1 MKSNKRITH
10 EILTRPL
17 LKPSNVLRNIALA
30 LALVG
35 FTWSAST
42 QSTWIVGP
50 QDLTIGTSSTATF
63 TTYQVYFDVLAA
75 AGVRID
81 SLDIYPSV
89 NGGSYTIVIEDNTGA
104 LVTSWTGVSTVTS
117 GQPQRIPFNT
127 IIPQGTQYRLRPSV
141 NPGLWRNTTGAN
153 YPYLVPNVFSIT
165 GHNFSGYP
173 QYHYYFYR
181 VGVSAAH
188 VYAEDAG
195 VTGITSPVSPA
206 VPGLSPVNVSI
217 KNFGTNPLASVMIGW
232 SVNGAN
238 QAPYN
243 WSGNLAPEGV
253 TTGIAVGN
261 FNFPQGVHQ
270 IKAWTY
276 LPNGLAD
283 SSALNDTAII
293 QVTVCNPL
301 SGVFTIGPGGDVP
314 DLAFALGALQQC
326 GIAGP
331 VTFNVLPGAGPFV
344 GGIEIGNIPGISATN
359 TVTFNGNG
367 AVINESTA
375 TYILAFN
382 GASYITLDNFQIIN
396 SNTANNKFG
405 IMVRGGSH
413 HLQITNNFI
422 NVGTTSTSTA
432 HAGIAVSGSTT
443 SATTAGNNA
452 QDLTITGNEV
462 VGGYYA
468 ITLLG
473 EASYLNNSGHIISNN
488 LVRDFYLYGIYLAN
502 AENCM
507 VENNEVNRAT
517 RASVSTLYGIYL
529 STSRNIKVKNN
540 KVHST
545 GTGSYSAYP
554 IYVTTSVNTPGSE
567 TEFINN
573 AVYNIPSTSTVYGI
587 YFLGTRDYINV
598 YHNTVHLT
606 STGSGAQ
613 RAFFAST
620 APDNHR
626 LVNNIFSIQG
636 NGTGTKYCIYSTAT
650 STTFYSDKNI
660 LYMGATAGTNY
671 AGYWAA
677 NQTTLANWQTTTGQ
691 DLNSLD
697 LNPLF
702 FDAMSIIPQSYKVDN
717 MGIFLPAVTHDLNG
731 VLRNATTPDIGALEF
746 IGTSFEIKLGIAS
759 GCDHSTIM
767 IPVNVMNFNNM
778 GAVSLAINFDNTG
791 LVFTGLQGTHANFN
805 GLMANADGN
814 ILRLSWVSANGT
826 GVGMPD
832 WTLTTLV
839 FNTVDAGTYNLTWNL
854 DPNETEVVDP
864 NGNKKIMESTGSV
877 VTIINCSNIS
887 GVIRY
892 NNEGNNP
899 PIAGAP
905 TPMNNVRVQLFEED
919 KTLFDELYT
928 NATGQYAFTDVPNG
942 NYTLK
947 LSTVKA
953 WGGVNSVDA
962 LAIMKHFVGMEY
974 LTGIRL
980 KASDVD
986 YTGFTNVSDALQ
998 VSRRF
1003 VGQVQSFAAGNWAF
1017 ETDSIRMAQQNLPGP
1032 PPVIIPAYNDPKL
1045 IALVN
1050 DTILNIYGLTY
1061 GDCNGT
1067 YNPPATKQASTVGL
1081 SYKGSLQI
1089 AEGQE
1094 VRIPFHA
1101 LEQMEAGALALILEI
1116 PSGLDIRAVEM
1127 ATEEGHL
1134 DWAVMNGELRI
1145 SWFSLNPMRAAA
1157 HTPLF
1162 HVVARVND
1170 LNNTGMRI
1178 LEGSEMADGHAKV
1191 FSGALY
1197 TPALSQG
1204 EASLML
1210 EAYPNPFNQETQ
1222 VMVQLP
1228 ADGQLNLELYNTMG
1242 ARVATLTSG
1251 LYPAGT
1257 HQFNMQRQGL
1267 PSGMYLLSLQ
1277 YRGETSTLRL
1287 VVR

>member
-1 MKSNKRITH
+1 MKSNKNHTA
-10 EILTRPL
+10 PL
-17 LKPSNVLRNIALA
+17 LWHPLMRRHRVVQQIMLSLLVFLLGGQLQAQSW
-30 LALVG
+30 LVG
-35 FTWSAST
+35 APSPAIGTSGSYTTGHFLIFDVMAPTGIIIDS
-42 QSTWIVGP
+42 V
-50 QDLTIGTSSTATF
+50 TIYPTSSTAGQAYTVVLQNSAQTVIASYSS
-63 TTYQVYFDVLAA
+63 TTTAVSSQPE
-75 AGVRID
+75 RIK
-81 SLDIYPSV
+81 LDFAVPP
-89 NGGSYTIVIEDNTGA
+89 GTG
-104 LVTSWTGVSTVTS
+104 
-117 GQPQRIPFNT
+117 
-127 IIPQGTQYRLRPSV
+127 YRLGLSN
-141 NPGLWRNTTGAN
+141 NPGGMLRNDAGAV
-153 YPYLVPNVFSIT
+153 YPYTVPNVISIT
-165 GHNFSGYP
+165 GSTFQTY
-173 QYHYYFYR
+173 YYFFYNWR
-181 VGVSAAH
+181 VKLPVSYNDDAGVSA
-188 VYAEDAG
+188 
-195 VTGITSPVSPA
+195 ITAPASPA
-206 VPGLSPVNVSI
+206 VPGSNQVAVNI
-217 KNFGTNPLASVMIGW
+217 TNYGTGNLTNATLGW
-232 SVNGAN
+232 SVNGVSQGTTPWN
-238 QAPYN
+238 
-243 WSGNLAPEGV
+243 GNLAPGAV
-253 TTGIAVGN
+253 ANNVVVGN
-261 FNFPQGVHQ
+261 FNFPQGLHV
-270 IKAWTY
+270 IKAWTEM
-276 LPNGLAD
+276 PNGAPD
-283 SSALNDTAII
+283 SLPENDTSSS
-293 QVTVCNPL
+293 QVVVCNPL
-301 SGVFTIGPGGDVP
+301 SGTFTVGAGGDFP
-314 DLAFALGALQQC
+314 DMVFALGALQQC
-326 GIAGP
+326 GIGGP
-331 VTFNVLPGAGPFV
+331 VIINVLPGSGPYA
-344 GGIEIGNIPGISATN
+344 GGIEVGAISGSSATN
-359 TVTFNGNG
+359 TITINGNG
-367 AVINESTA
+367 NVINEGTP

-382 GASYITLDNFQIIN
+382 GSSYITLDNFQIIN

-413 HLQITNNFI
+413 HLQITNNLI

-587 YFLGTRDYINV
+587 YFLGTRDYLNV

-620 APDNHR
+620 TPDNHR
-626 LVNNIFSIQG
+626 LVNNIFSVQG

-691 DLNSLD
+691 DLTSLD

-702 FDAMSIIPQSYKVDN
+702 SDAMSISPQSYKVDN
-717 MGIFLPAVTHDLNG
+717 MGTFLSSVTHDLNG

-746 IGTSFEIKLGIAS
+746 TGTSFEIKLGIAS

-826 GVGMPD
+826 GVSMPN
-832 WTLTTLV
+832 WALTTLV
-839 FNTVDAGTYNLTWNL
+839 FNTLDAGTYNLTWNL

-905 TPMNNVRVQLFEED
+905 TPLNNVRVQLFKQD
-919 KTLFDELYT
+919 KELLDEMYT

-1145 SWFSLNPMRAAA
+1145 SWFSLNPMPAAA

-1170 LNNTGMRI
+1170 LNNAAMRI

-1197 TPALSQG
+1197 TPVLTQG

-1228 ADGQLNLELYNTMG
+1228 EDGQLNLELYNTMG
-1242 ARVATLTSG
+1242 AKVATLTSG

-1277 YRGETSTLRL
+1277 YKGQTSTLRL

>member
-1 MKSNKRITH
+1 MLWH
-10 EILTRPL
+10 PL
-17 LKPSNVLRNIALA
+17 MRRHRVVQQIMLSLLVFLLGGQLQAQGW
-30 LALVG
+30 LVG
-35 FTWSAST
+35 AASPAIGT
-42 QSTWIVGP
+42 SGSFNTGHFLIFDVMAPAGIII
-50 QDLTIGTSSTATF
+50 DSVTIYPTSSTAGQAYTVVLQNSA
-63 TTYQVYFDVLAA
+63 TTVIASYSSTTTAVSSQPE
-75 AGVRID
+75 RIK
-81 SLDIYPSV
+81 LDFAVPPGTGYRLGFSV
-89 NGGSYTIVIEDNTGA
+89 NGGGMLRNSTGG
-104 LVTSWTGVSTVTS
+104 S
-117 GQPQRIPFNT
+117 
-127 IIPQGTQYRLRPSV
+127 
-141 NPGLWRNTTGAN
+141 
-153 YPYLVPNVFSIT
+153 YPYSVPNVISIT
-165 GHNFSGYP
+165 GNTFDPVY
-173 QYHYYFYR
+173 YYFFYNWR
-181 VGVSAAH
+181 VKLAVSYNDDAGVSA
-188 VYAEDAG
+188 
-195 VTGITSPVSPA
+195 ITAPTSPA
-206 VPGLSPVNVSI
+206 VPGSNQVAVNI
-217 KNFGTNPLASVMIGW
+217 TNFGTGNLTNATLGW
-232 SVNGAN
+232 SVNGVN
-238 QAPYN
+238 QATTPWN
-243 WSGNLAPEGV
+243 GNLAPGAV
-253 TTGIAVGN
+253 ANNVVVGN
-261 FNFPQGVHQ
+261 FNFPQGLHV
-270 IKAWTY
+270 IKAWTEM
-276 LPNGLAD
+276 PNGVVD
-283 SSALNDTAII
+283 SLPDNDTSSV
-293 QVTVCNPL
+293 QLVVCNPL
-301 SGVFTIGPGGDVP
+301 SGTFSVGAGGDFP

-326 GIAGP
+326 GISGP
-331 VTFNVLPGAGPFV
+331 VIINVLPGSGPYT
-344 GGIEIGNIPGISATN
+344 GGIEVGAISGSSATN
-359 TVTFNGNG
+359 TITINGNG
-367 AVINESTA
+367 NVINEGTP

-382 GASYITLDNFQIIN
+382 GSSYITLDNFQIIN

-413 HLQITNNFI
+413 HLQITNNYI
-422 NVGTTSTSTA
+422 NMGTAVTA
-432 HAGIAVSGSTT
+432 TATGGIIVSGSTT

-452 QDLTITGNEV
+452 QDLTITGNEIA
-462 VGGYYA
+462 GGYYG

-473 EASYLNNSGHIISNN
+473 QASYLDNTGHIVSNN
-488 LVRDFYLYGIYLAN
+488 LVRDFYAYGIYLAN
-502 AENCM
+502 AENCS
-507 VENNEVNRAT
+507 VLNNELHRINRT
-517 RASVSTLYGIYL
+517 NSTTMYVIYL
-529 STSRNIKVKNN
+529 NTSRAIQVKNN

-545 GTGSYSAYP
+545 GVNSSTTYP
-554 IYVTTSVNTPGSE
+554 IYITTSVNTPGAE
-567 TEFINN
+567 TEIVNN
-573 AVYNIPSTSTVYGI
+573 AIYNIQSTGIVYGI

-626 LVNNIFSIQG
+626 LVNNIFSVQG

-650 STTFYSDKNI
+650 STTFYSDRNI

-702 FDAMSIIPQSYKVDN
+702 SDAMSISPQSYKVDN
-717 MGIFLPAVTHDLNG
+717 MGTFLSSVTHDLNG

-746 IGTSFEIKLGIAS
+746 TGTSFEIKLGIAS

-1081 SYKGSLQI
+1081 SHKGSLHV

-1094 VRIPFHA
+1094 VRIPVFTQA
-1101 LEQMEAGALALILEI
+1101 QLEAGALALILEI

-1145 SWFSLNPMRAAA
+1145 SWFSLNPMPAAA

-1170 LNNTGMRI
+1170 LNNTAMRI